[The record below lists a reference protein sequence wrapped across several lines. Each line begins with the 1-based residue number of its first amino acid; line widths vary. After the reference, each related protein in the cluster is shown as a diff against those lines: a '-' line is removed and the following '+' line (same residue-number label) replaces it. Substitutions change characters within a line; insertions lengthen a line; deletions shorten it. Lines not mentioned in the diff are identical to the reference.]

1 MKITF
6 TEMWEK
12 LKKYLT
18 VDKALEEGFSNG
30 KYTAVLAK
38 YAKKVDAIDV
48 DENFMKI
55 AKENLKDFNN
65 ISLHLMDAKNTSFS
79 DKEFDVLLNTSFHE
93 FDLSHGTFS
102 MDLDLKREILKEMV
116 RLSDTIIFVEPTEYA
131 VTNELFTVFDPSE
144 RHDIRISKS
153 NELIDTYLKEN
164 GYSLV
169 ESGITYNDDKFS
181 SREELEEEMLSGSID
196 LAVHSLKDM
205 PAKVPDGLMIAA
217 VTKRLDPGDALVSN
231 RFSPFSELPQGARV
245 GTSSLRRRAQLLCAR
260 PDLTMI
266 DLRGNVNTRLRKLD
280 EGEYDA
286 IVLAVAGLKRL
297 GFADRIREVLPQT
310 MVLPAVGQGAL
321 AIETRADDKE
331 TRDMLAFLRDDETI
345 CCAEAERS
353 FLARVEGGCQV
364 PVGVY
369 ATAEGDDL
377 KVEAVIASLD
387 GQRFYRGDVNGTR
400 RDAAKLGENL
410 AEKLLDEGG
419 AEILK
424 ELGLLVGE

>member
-1 MKITF
+1 MKAQIIIGTRGS
-6 TEMWEK
+6 K
-12 LKKYLT
+12 L
-18 VDKALEEGFSNG
+18 ALWQADYVEQRLREEYPGLQVTQKRISTKG
-30 KYTAVLAK
+30 DRILDVPLAK
-38 YAKKVDAIDV
+38 IGGK
-48 DENFMKI
+48 
-55 AKENLKDFNN
+55 
-65 ISLHLMDAKNTSFS
+65 
-79 DKEFDVLLNTSFHE
+79 
-93 FDLSHGTFS
+93 G
-102 MDLDLKREILKEMV
+102 
-116 RLSDTIIFVEPTEYA
+116 
-131 VTNELFTVFDPSE
+131 LFT
-144 RHDIRISKS
+144 K
-153 NELIDTYLKEN
+153 
-164 GYSLV
+164 
-169 ESGITYNDDKFS
+169 
-181 SREELEEEMLSGSID
+181 ELEEEMLSGSID

-231 RFSPFSELPQGARV
+231 RFSSFSELPQGARV

-297 GFADRIREVLPQT
+297 GFADRIREILPQT

-387 GQRFYRGDVNGTR
+387 GRRSYRGTVNGAKA
-400 RDAAKLGENL
+400 DAAKLGKGL
-410 AEKLLDEGG
+410 AEKLLNEGG
-419 AEILK
+419 AKILQ
-424 ELGLLVGE
+424 ELGLLLES

>member
-1 MKITF
+1 MKNQIIIGTRGS
-6 TEMWEK
+6 K
-12 LKKYLT
+12 L
-18 VDKALEEGFSNG
+18 ALWQADYIEQRLREEYPGLSVTQKRVTTKG
-30 KYTAVLAK
+30 DRILDVPLAK
-38 YAKKVDAIDV
+38 IGGK
-48 DENFMKI
+48 
-55 AKENLKDFNN
+55 
-65 ISLHLMDAKNTSFS
+65 
-79 DKEFDVLLNTSFHE
+79 
-93 FDLSHGTFS
+93 G
-102 MDLDLKREILKEMV
+102 
-116 RLSDTIIFVEPTEYA
+116 
-131 VTNELFTVFDPSE
+131 LFT
-144 RHDIRISKS
+144 K
-153 NELIDTYLKEN
+153 
-164 GYSLV
+164 
-169 ESGITYNDDKFS
+169 
-181 SREELEEEMLSGSID
+181 ELEEEMLSGGID

-205 PAKVPDGLMIAA
+205 PAKVPDGLVIAA

-231 RFSPFSELPQGARV
+231 RFSSFEELPKGARV

-260 PDLTMI
+260 PDLEML

-297 GFADRIREVLPQT
+297 GFADRIRQVLPRE

-321 AIETRADDKE
+321 AIETREDDKE
-331 TRDMLAFLRDDETI
+331 TRDMLAFLRDADTI
-345 CCAEAERS
+345 CCTEAERS

-369 ATAEGDDL
+369 ATAEGDGL

>member
-1 MKITF
+1 MKEQIIIGTRGS
-6 TEMWEK
+6 K
-12 LKKYLT
+12 L
-18 VDKALEEGFSNG
+18 ALWQADYVEQRLREEYPSLNVTQKRISTKGDRILD
-30 KYTAVLAK
+30 VPLAK
-38 YAKKVDAIDV
+38 IGGK
-48 DENFMKI
+48 
-55 AKENLKDFNN
+55 
-65 ISLHLMDAKNTSFS
+65 
-79 DKEFDVLLNTSFHE
+79 
-93 FDLSHGTFS
+93 G
-102 MDLDLKREILKEMV
+102 
-116 RLSDTIIFVEPTEYA
+116 
-131 VTNELFTVFDPSE
+131 LFT
-144 RHDIRISKS
+144 K
-153 NELIDTYLKEN
+153 
-164 GYSLV
+164 
-169 ESGITYNDDKFS
+169 
-181 SREELEEEMLSGSID
+181 ELEEEMLSGAID

-205 PAKVPDGLMIAA
+205 PAKVPDGLIIAA

-231 RFSPFSELPQGARV
+231 RFSSFSELPKGARV

-297 GFADRIREVLPQT
+297 GFADRIRQVLPQT

-321 AIETRADDKE
+321 AIETRAKDKE
-331 TRDMLAFLRDDETI
+331 TCDMLAFLRDDETV

-369 ATAEGDDL
+369 ATAEGDEM

-387 GQRFYRGDVNGTR
+387 GQRSYRGNVKGVR
-400 RDAAKLGENL
+400 KDAAKLGEIL

-419 AEILK
+419 AKILK
-424 ELGLLVGE
+424 ELGLLSGD

>member
-1 MKITF
+1 MKNQIVIGTRGS
-6 TEMWEK
+6 K
-12 LKKYLT
+12 L
-18 VDKALEEGFSNG
+18 ALWQADYIEQRLREEYPELSVTQKRVTTKGDRILD
-30 KYTAVLAK
+30 VPLAK
-38 YAKKVDAIDV
+38 IGGK
-48 DENFMKI
+48 
-55 AKENLKDFNN
+55 
-65 ISLHLMDAKNTSFS
+65 
-79 DKEFDVLLNTSFHE
+79 
-93 FDLSHGTFS
+93 G
-102 MDLDLKREILKEMV
+102 
-116 RLSDTIIFVEPTEYA
+116 
-131 VTNELFTVFDPSE
+131 LFT
-144 RHDIRISKS
+144 K
-153 NELIDTYLKEN
+153 
-164 GYSLV
+164 
-169 ESGITYNDDKFS
+169 
-181 SREELEEEMLSGSID
+181 ELEEEMLSGDID

-205 PAKVPDGLMIAA
+205 PAKVPDGLVIAA

-231 RFSPFSELPQGARV
+231 RFSSFEELPQGAKV

-260 PDLTMI
+260 PDLEML

-297 GFADRIREVLPQT
+297 GFADRIRQVLPRD

-331 TRDMLAFLRDDETI
+331 TRDMLAFLRDDDTI
-345 CCAEAERS
+345 CCTEAERS

-369 ATAEGDDL
+369 ATAEGDVL

-400 RDAAKLGENL
+400 KDAAKLGENL

-424 ELGLLVGE
+424 ELGLLGGE

>member
-1 MKITF
+1 MKAQIIIGTRGS
-6 TEMWEK
+6 K
-12 LKKYLT
+12 L
-18 VDKALEEGFSNG
+18 ALWQADYVEQRLREEYPGLQVTQKRISTKG
-30 KYTAVLAK
+30 DRILDVPLAK
-38 YAKKVDAIDV
+38 IGGK
-48 DENFMKI
+48 
-55 AKENLKDFNN
+55 
-65 ISLHLMDAKNTSFS
+65 
-79 DKEFDVLLNTSFHE
+79 
-93 FDLSHGTFS
+93 G
-102 MDLDLKREILKEMV
+102 
-116 RLSDTIIFVEPTEYA
+116 
-131 VTNELFTVFDPSE
+131 LFT
-144 RHDIRISKS
+144 K
-153 NELIDTYLKEN
+153 
-164 GYSLV
+164 
-169 ESGITYNDDKFS
+169 
-181 SREELEEEMLSGSID
+181 ELEEEMLSGGID

-205 PAKVPDGLMIAA
+205 PAKVPDGLVIAA

-231 RFSPFSELPQGARV
+231 RFSSFSELPQGARV

-387 GQRFYRGDVNGTR
+387 GRRSYRGTVNGAKA
-400 RDAAKLGENL
+400 DAAKLGKGL
-410 AEKLLDEGG
+410 AEKLLNEGG
-419 AEILK
+419 AKILQ
-424 ELGLLVGE
+424 ELGLLLES

>member
-1 MKITF
+1 MKNQIIIGTRGS
-6 TEMWEK
+6 K
-12 LKKYLT
+12 L
-18 VDKALEEGFSNG
+18 ALWQADYIEQRLREEYPGLSVTQKRVTTKG
-30 KYTAVLAK
+30 DRILDVPLAK
-38 YAKKVDAIDV
+38 IGGK
-48 DENFMKI
+48 
-55 AKENLKDFNN
+55 
-65 ISLHLMDAKNTSFS
+65 
-79 DKEFDVLLNTSFHE
+79 
-93 FDLSHGTFS
+93 G
-102 MDLDLKREILKEMV
+102 
-116 RLSDTIIFVEPTEYA
+116 
-131 VTNELFTVFDPSE
+131 LFT
-144 RHDIRISKS
+144 K
-153 NELIDTYLKEN
+153 
-164 GYSLV
+164 
-169 ESGITYNDDKFS
+169 
-181 SREELEEEMLSGSID
+181 ELEEEMLSGGID

-205 PAKVPDGLMIAA
+205 PAKVPDGLVIAA

-231 RFSPFSELPQGARV
+231 RFSSFEELPKGARV

-260 PDLTMI
+260 PDLEML

-297 GFADRIREVLPQT
+297 GFADRIRQVLPRE

-321 AIETRADDKE
+321 AIETREDDKE
-331 TRDMLAFLRDDETI
+331 TRDMLAFLRDDDTI
-345 CCAEAERS
+345 CCTEAERS

-369 ATAEGDDL
+369 ATAEGDVL

>member
-1 MKITF
+1 MKAQIIIGTRGS
-6 TEMWEK
+6 K
-12 LKKYLT
+12 L
-18 VDKALEEGFSNG
+18 ALWQADYVEQRLREEYPGLQVTQKRISTKG
-30 KYTAVLAK
+30 DRILDVPLAK
-38 YAKKVDAIDV
+38 IGGK
-48 DENFMKI
+48 
-55 AKENLKDFNN
+55 
-65 ISLHLMDAKNTSFS
+65 
-79 DKEFDVLLNTSFHE
+79 
-93 FDLSHGTFS
+93 G
-102 MDLDLKREILKEMV
+102 
-116 RLSDTIIFVEPTEYA
+116 
-131 VTNELFTVFDPSE
+131 LFT
-144 RHDIRISKS
+144 K
-153 NELIDTYLKEN
+153 
-164 GYSLV
+164 
-169 ESGITYNDDKFS
+169 
-181 SREELEEEMLSGSID
+181 ELEEEMLSGGID

-205 PAKVPDGLMIAA
+205 PAKVPDGLVIAA

-231 RFSPFSELPQGARV
+231 RFSSFEELPKGARV

-260 PDLTMI
+260 PDLEML

-297 GFADRIREVLPQT
+297 GFADRIRQVLPRE

-331 TRDMLAFLRDDETI
+331 TRDMLAFLRDDDTI
-345 CCAEAERS
+345 CCTEAERS

-369 ATAEGDDL
+369 ATAEGDGL
-377 KVEAVIASLD
+377 NVEAVIASLD

-400 RDAAKLGENL
+400 KDAAKLGENL

-424 ELGLLVGE
+424 ELG

>member
-1 MKITF
+1 MKNQIIIGTRGS
-6 TEMWEK
+6 K
-12 LKKYLT
+12 L
-18 VDKALEEGFSNG
+18 ALWQADYIEQRLREEYPGLSVTQKRVTTKG
-30 KYTAVLAK
+30 DRILDVPLAK
-38 YAKKVDAIDV
+38 IGGK
-48 DENFMKI
+48 
-55 AKENLKDFNN
+55 
-65 ISLHLMDAKNTSFS
+65 
-79 DKEFDVLLNTSFHE
+79 
-93 FDLSHGTFS
+93 G
-102 MDLDLKREILKEMV
+102 
-116 RLSDTIIFVEPTEYA
+116 
-131 VTNELFTVFDPSE
+131 LFT
-144 RHDIRISKS
+144 K
-153 NELIDTYLKEN
+153 
-164 GYSLV
+164 
-169 ESGITYNDDKFS
+169 
-181 SREELEEEMLSGSID
+181 ELEEEMLSGGID

-205 PAKVPDGLMIAA
+205 PAKVPDGLVIAA

-231 RFSPFSELPQGARV
+231 RFSSFEELPKGARV
-245 GTSSLRRRAQLLCAR
+245 GTSSLRRRAQILCAR
-260 PDLTMI
+260 PDLEML

-297 GFADRIREVLPQT
+297 GFADRIRQVLPRE

-321 AIETRADDKE
+321 AIETREDDKE
-331 TRDMLAFLRDDETI
+331 TRDMLAFLRDDDTI
-345 CCAEAERS
+345 CCTEAERS

-369 ATAEGDDL
+369 ATAEGDGL

>member
-1 MKITF
+1 MKAQIIIGTRGS
-6 TEMWEK
+6 K
-12 LKKYLT
+12 L
-18 VDKALEEGFSNG
+18 ALWQADYVEQRLREEYPGLQVTQKRISTKG
-30 KYTAVLAK
+30 DRILDVPLAK
-38 YAKKVDAIDV
+38 IGGK
-48 DENFMKI
+48 
-55 AKENLKDFNN
+55 
-65 ISLHLMDAKNTSFS
+65 
-79 DKEFDVLLNTSFHE
+79 
-93 FDLSHGTFS
+93 G
-102 MDLDLKREILKEMV
+102 
-116 RLSDTIIFVEPTEYA
+116 
-131 VTNELFTVFDPSE
+131 LFT
-144 RHDIRISKS
+144 K
-153 NELIDTYLKEN
+153 
-164 GYSLV
+164 
-169 ESGITYNDDKFS
+169 
-181 SREELEEEMLSGSID
+181 ELEEEMLSGSID

-231 RFSPFSELPQGARV
+231 RFSSFSELPQGARV

-387 GQRFYRGDVNGTR
+387 GRRSYRGTVNGTKA
-400 RDAAKLGENL
+400 DAAKLGKGL
-410 AEKLLDEGG
+410 AEKLLNEGG
-419 AEILK
+419 AKILQ
-424 ELGLLVGE
+424 ELGLLLES